1 MPLCNLKRQKIKKIK
16 KSQNKPAFFN
26 KSQKK
31 PKKAGGPAFFLK
43 KKPGFLQPWTKD
55 RWFFQAIEIIAY
67 LYC

>member
-1 MPLCNLKRQKIKKIK
+1 MKKNQKKKKI
-16 KSQNKPAFFN
+16 SRLFE
-26 KSQKK
+26 KSQKH